1 MFEESVENAL
11 GVMLAT
17 SGRADAAKAHIDR
30 VEEQLQT
37 ARTQAEQKLGEVEAA
52 LAALR
57 EQAEAAKQRASDAF
71 QEALA
76 RVEAFAELVRQEA
89 SELESRIEAMAQEAA
104 DVAADAQRFGEES
117 IDLINEFA
125 DTVEELKNACAEL
138 MDALEG
144 EAQETVQFFTGDF
157 QAMLDESQQKLSDR
171 SEALQR
177 YIADE
182 VVPGLEDRSQQLADQ
197 LQQTA
202 DRLREVLQSGQEDVG
217 SGVEASLE
225 QVRDSFENDGVA
237 ALGERSDRLAS
248 DSERSGST
256 LVSIG
261 ETAGQAKDTLLDA
274 VETTNVGIEAAVG
287 ALREIRLLLEEVAG
301 LGSD

>member
-1 MFEESVENAL
+1 MFEESVDNAL

-17 SGRADAAKAHIDR
+17 SGRADAAKAHVDR
-30 VEEQLQT
+30 VEQQLQT
-37 ARTQAEQKLGEVEAA
+37 ARSQAEQKLGEVEAA

-57 EQAEAAKQRASDAF
+57 ERAEAAKQRAGDAF

-89 SELESRIEAMAQEAA
+89 SELESRIEAMASEAA
-104 DVAADAQRFGEES
+104 EVAADGQRFGEES

-125 DTVEELKNACAEL
+125 DTVEELKNACGEL
-138 MDALEG
+138 MEALEG

-202 DRLREVLQSGQEDVG
+202 DRLREVLQSGQVEVS

-225 QVRDSFENDGVA
+225 QVRDSFENEGVA

>member
-1 MFEESVENAL
+1 MFEESVDNAL

-17 SGRADAAKAHIDR
+17 SGRVDAAKGHIDR

-37 ARTQAEQKLGEVEAA
+37 ARTHAEQKLGEVEAA
-52 LAALR
+52 LVALR
-57 EQAEAAKQRASDAF
+57 EQAETAKQRAGDAF
-71 QEALA
+71 QDAVA

-89 SELESRIEAMAQEAA
+89 SDLEVRIEAMASEAA
-104 DVAADAQRFGEES
+104 DVSADAHRFGEES
-117 IDLINEFA
+117 IDLISEFA
-125 DTVEELKNACAEL
+125 DTVEELKDACAEL
-138 MDALEG
+138 MEALEG
-144 EAQETVQFFTGDF
+144 EAQEAVQFFNGDF

-202 DRLREVLQSGQEDVG
+202 DRLREVLQSGQEEVS

-225 QVRDSFENDGVA
+225 QVRDSFVNDGVA
-237 ALGERSDRLAS
+237 ALSERSDQLAS
-248 DSERSGST
+248 DSDRSGNT

-261 ETAGQAKDTLLDA
+261 ETAGQAKDTLIDA

-301 LGSD
+301 G

>member
-1 MFEESVENAL
+1 MFEESVDNAL

-17 SGRADAAKAHIDR
+17 SGRADAAKAHMDR
-30 VEEQLQT
+30 VEQQLQT
-37 ARTQAEQKLGEVEAA
+37 ARSQAEQKLGEVEAA

-57 EQAEAAKQRASDAF
+57 EQAESAKQRAGDAF

-89 SELESRIEAMAQEAA
+89 SELESRIEAMASEAA
-104 DVAADAQRFGEES
+104 EVAADAQRFGEES

-125 DTVEELKNACAEL
+125 DTVEGLKNACAEL
-138 MDALEG
+138 MEALEG

-202 DRLREVLQSGQEDVG
+202 DRLREVLQSGQEEVS

-237 ALGERSDRLAS
+237 ALGERSDQLAS
-248 DSERSGST
+248 DSQRSGST

>member
-17 SGRADAAKAHIDR
+17 SGRADAAKAHVDR
-30 VEEQLQT
+30 VEEQLQS

-57 EQAEAAKQRASDAF
+57 EQAESAKQRAGDAF

-76 RVEAFAELVRQEA
+76 RVEAFADLVRQEA
-89 SELESRIEAMAQEAA
+89 AELESRIEAMAQEAA

-138 MDALEG
+138 MEALEG
-144 EAQETVQFFTGDF
+144 EAEDTVQFFNGDF

-202 DRLREVLQSGQEDVG
+202 DRLREVLQSGQEEVG

-237 ALGERSDRLAS
+237 ALGERSDQLAS
-248 DSERSGST
+248 DSQRSGST

>member
-30 VEEQLQT
+30 VEELLQT
-37 ARTQAEQKLGEVEAA
+37 TRTQAEQKLAEVEAA
-52 LAALR
+52 LASLR
-57 EQAEAAKQRASDAF
+57 DEADAARQRASEAF
-71 QEALA
+71 QEALG
-76 RVEAFAELVRQEA
+76 RVEGFAELVRQETT
-89 SELESRIEAMAQEAA
+89 ELEGRIEAMATEAA
-104 DVAADAQRFGEES
+104 EVSADAQRFGEES

-125 DTVEELKNACAEL
+125 ETVEELKGACAEL
-138 MDALEG
+138 MEALEG
-144 EAQETVQFFTGDF
+144 EAEEAVQFFTGNF

-171 SEALQR
+171 SEALQT
-177 YIADE
+177 YISDD
-182 VVPGLEDRSQQLADQ
+182 VVPNLEERSQQLADK

-202 DRLREVLQSGQEDVG
+202 DRLREALQSGQEEVG

-225 QVRDSFENDGVA
+225 HVRDGFENDGVA
-237 ALGERSDRLAS
+237 ALIERSDQLAS

>member
-104 DVAADAQRFGEES
+104 EVAADAQRFGEES

-125 DTVEELKNACAEL
+125 DTVEELKDACGEL
-138 MDALEG
+138 MEALEG

-202 DRLREVLQSGQEDVG
+202 DRLREVLQSGQVEVS

-225 QVRDSFENDGVA
+225 QVRDSFENEGVA

>member
-1 MFEESVENAL
+1 MFEESVDNAL

-37 ARTQAEQKLGEVEAA
+37 ARTHAEQKLGEVEAA
-52 LAALR
+52 LATLR
-57 EQAEAAKQRASDAF
+57 EQAETAKQRAGEAF
-71 QEALA
+71 HEALA
-76 RVEAFAELVRQEA
+76 RMEAFAELVRQEA
-89 SELESRIEAMAQEAA
+89 SELESRIEAMASEAT
-104 DVAADAQRFGEES
+104 DVAADAARFGEES

-125 DTVEELKNACAEL
+125 DTVEELKNACSEL
-138 MDALEG
+138 MEALEG
-144 EAQETVQFFTGDF
+144 EVQETVQFFNGDF

-202 DRLREVLQSGQEDVG
+202 DRLREVLQSGQEEVS

-237 ALGERSDRLAS
+237 ALSERSDQLAS
-248 DSERSGST
+248 ESERSGST

-261 ETAGQAKDTLLDA
+261 ETAGQAKDTLIDA

-301 LGSD
+301 G